1 VPGVERLCWGGLEMF
16 RVREIK
22 EAGWWTFSE
31 VYLMPRR
38 QLYVQRPNGRLMTV
52 RPANITRYDP
62 RSTAGAWWLMRHDV
76 AGNSKYVYTSRLFA
90 PFMVDGLGNKG
101 LVLFVI
107 VGPARRLRAGGAP

>member
-1 VPGVERLCWGGLEMF
+1 MF

-22 EAGWWTFSE
+22 EAGWRTFSE

-38 QLYVQRPNGRLMTV
+38 QLYVQRPNGRLMTGKSV
-52 RPANITRYDP
+52 RPANIRRTRYDP

-76 AGNSKYVYTSRLFA
+76 AVEIQNTYTSRLFA

>member
-1 VPGVERLCWGGLEMF
+1 MF

-22 EAGWWTFSE
+22 EAGWRTFSE

-38 QLYVQRPNGRLMTV
+38 QHYVQRPNGRLMTGKSV
-52 RPANITRYDP
+52 RPANIRRTRYDP
-62 RSTAGAWWLMRHDV
+62 RSTAGAWCWWLMRHDV
-76 AGNSKYVYTSRLFA
+76 AGFQNTYTSRLFA

-101 LVLFVI
+101 LVLIVI